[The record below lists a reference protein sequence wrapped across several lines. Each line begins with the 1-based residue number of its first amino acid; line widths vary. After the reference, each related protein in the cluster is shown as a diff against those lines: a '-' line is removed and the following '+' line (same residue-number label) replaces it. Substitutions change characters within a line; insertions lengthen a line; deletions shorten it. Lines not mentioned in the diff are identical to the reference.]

1 MPKDSITLHYSDLHP
16 RWEYPD
22 YLAAGQLLAAVGLVL
37 ALVISVPV
45 MMVMGG

>member
-1 MPKDSITLHYSDLHP
+1 MTQHYSDLHP

-22 YLAAGQLLAAVGLVL
+22 HLVAGQLLAALVL
-37 ALVISVPV
+37 TLLLVIGWPL